1 MDIFT
6 HALLPY
12 LIGKTIKL
20 KKEETTAFVIGGIS
34 PDIDVLIIWINFV
47 YPTFFLITHRGIT
60 HSLVFGF
67 VTAICVLYMASR
79 AGIRSYIRRYIDF
92 DSVINRRIAV
102 FACTGA
108 ALHLFL
114 DYITSRGVPLLFP
127 LTTARYSAELFFYT
141 DLLLTLLSLIII
153 IYLYKKP
160 EQTNNSVKFLI
171 IFLMIFALLG
181 SVRAVEKRNAE
192 DLFPGAGMIS
202 LPTTSPFD
210 WYLFNGTTEE
220 IRIFEYNG
228 LNRSSKFISTTE
240 RINILSKGDGF
251 NGALAASEEL
261 PQVKMFRWRAYA
273 IAMNASYYEGVWSL
287 EYYDPVQRA
296 MTKGIPER
304 FKGFARSFSS
314 LNVTVTGNK
323 AVAG

>member
-1 MDIFT
+1 MDLFS

-20 KKEETTAFVIGGIS
+20 KKEDTTAFVIGGIS
-34 PDIDVLIIWINFV
+34 LDIDVLIIWINFV

-60 HSLVFGF
+60 HSLFFGSI
-67 VTAICVLYMASR
+67 TAIVVLYMASR
-79 AGIRSYIRRYIDF
+79 AGIKSFIRRYIDF
-92 DSVINRRIAV
+92 DPVVNCRTAV

-114 DYITSRGVPLLFP
+114 DGITSRGVPLLYP

-141 DLLLTLLSLIII
+141 DLFLTLLSLVII
-153 IYLYKKP
+153 IYLYKRP
-160 EQTNNSVKFLI
+160 EQKNTAVKFLI

-181 SVRAVEKRNAE
+181 SVRAVEKRDAE
-192 DLFPGAGMIS
+192 DFFNDPMVSFP
-202 LPTTSPFD
+202 TESPFD
-210 WYLFNGTTEE
+210 WYLLNGTTEE
-220 IRIFEYNG
+220 IRLFEYNG
-228 LNRSSKFISTTE
+228 LERSSKFISTTKK
-240 RINILSKGDGF
+240 INILLNGDGLDS
-251 NGALAASEEL
+251 ALAASEEL
-261 PQVKMFRWRAYA
+261 PQVKMFRWRSYA
-273 IAMNASYYEGVWSL
+273 IAMNASNYEGVWSL

-304 FKGFARSFSS
+304 FKGFARSFGS